1 MPRARSCAVSPSD
14 PAYIISGLLQ
24 RIQRN
29 WAQVVHPPLL
39 TRTEAPTRTEVN
51 QRTRATLL
59 RYAARAIGVMRLLL
73 ASLLSAVMAAAAAA
87 VPDTEAAELAA
98 ENSMLQLKLKRL
110 EDELQQELKYLSVL
124 TRTSRS
130 LRTERMG
137 YACQPPAC
145 CTYQRRRAAWPG
157 EALLRA
163 VRPTYRGPTGTRTSW

>member
-1 MPRARSCAVSPSD
+1 M
-14 PAYIISGLLQ
+14 
-24 RIQRN
+24 
-29 WAQVVHPPLL
+29 L
-39 TRTEAPTRTEVN
+39 TRTEAPTRTEAN
-51 QRTRATLL
+51 QRTRGCLL
-59 RYAARAIGVMRLLL
+59 PRWLWGRGARYGVMRLWL
-73 ASLLSAVMAAAAAA
+73 ASLLSAVVAAAAAA